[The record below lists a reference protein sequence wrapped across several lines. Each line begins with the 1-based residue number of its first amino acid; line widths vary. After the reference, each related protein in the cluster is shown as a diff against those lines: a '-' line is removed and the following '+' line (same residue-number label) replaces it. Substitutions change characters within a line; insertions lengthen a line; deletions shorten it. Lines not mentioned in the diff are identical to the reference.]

1 MTSALRIILDLSL
14 LFAHLTQNFSLI
26 KINYTLNLY
35 KASLDKTA
43 IIITILVGLLF
54 GALIVF
60 DFILPLAIFLII
72 IYLICFYLKPL
83 RYEITEDEIII
94 RRLIKS
100 VRISRSDVES
110 LKLLDKSALK
120 GTVRTFGVGGLFGWY
135 GKFANSQLGDMTWYV
150 TRRDKIVLIN
160 TSEGKKILISP
171 DEAESFV
178 TEFKAI

>member
-26 KINYTLNLY
+26 KMNYTLNLY

-60 DFILPLAIFLII
+60 DFILPLAILLII
-72 IYLICFYLKPL
+72 IYLLCFYLKPI
-83 RYEITEDEIII
+83 RYEIREDEIII

-110 LKLLDKSALK
+110 LKLLDKSELR

-160 TSEGKKILISP
+160 TRDGKKILISP